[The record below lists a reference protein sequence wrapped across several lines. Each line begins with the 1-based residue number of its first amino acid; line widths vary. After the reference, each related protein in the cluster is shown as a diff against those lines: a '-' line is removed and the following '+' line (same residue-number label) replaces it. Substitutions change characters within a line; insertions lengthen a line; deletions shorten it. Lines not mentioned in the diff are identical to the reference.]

1 MQQKLLKNQPLKT
14 MIRYLLE
21 QSMLV
26 FGKSSTTKFKTSIYL
41 VIRFL
46 RYLCRFFSSTEVN
59 YWYFHY
65 LQHVQ
70 FCFSVWSSFF
80 SVGYTENI
88 IKMLLLLFIILIKPV
103 EKYEERLKVTDHKKT
118 GHLLP
123 ESRLNTSSI
132 FEVTLH

>member
-41 VIRFL
+41 VISFL
-46 RYLCRFFSSTEVN
+46 KYLCRFFSSTEGN
-59 YWYFHY
+59 YWYFQY

-88 IKMLLLLFIILIKPV
+88 IEMLSVAIHNFDQTSGKIWRTFKSN
-103 EKYEERLKVTDHKKT
+103 RLKKT

-123 ESRLNTSSI
+123 KSRLNTSSI
-132 FEVTLH
+132 FEVTVH